1 MTRSLIIILF
11 GIPVLALLLYTI
23 IRIVRHFY
31 KFPMPE
37 FAANLIDNPLRRRF
51 QPPDEM
57 PIRHGVTTGMLVLEV
72 GPGNGTYTIAA
83 ARKVSDS
90 GKLITIDIEPK
101 MIQRVQKRVQK
112 EGITNIEAR
121 VANVFDLPFE
131 DNSFDL
137 VYMIAVIGEI
147 PTPEIAMKEFFRVL
161 SPQGSLVFSEI
172 LMDPDYPRAQKL
184 ISLGNKAGFQMKNKK
199 GGFFQYTLIFEKG

>member
-1 MTRSLIIILF
+1 MLRSLILIIL
-11 GIPVLALLLYTI
+11 GIPVIALLLHTITRI
-23 IRIVRHFY
+23 IRYFY
-31 KFPMPE
+31 KFPIPE
-37 FAANLIDNPLRRRF
+37 FAANLIDNSLRRRI

-57 PIRHGVTTGMLVLEV
+57 PIRHGITPGMTVLEI

-83 ARKVSDS
+83 ARKIGDS

-112 EGITNIEAR
+112 EGISNIEAR
-121 VANVFDLPFE
+121 VGNVFDLPFE

-147 PTPEIAMKEFFRVL
+147 PTPEMAMNEFFRVL

-172 LMDPDYPRAQKL
+172 LMDPDYPRSKAL
-184 ISLGNKAGFQMKNKK
+184 TRLAENAGFQLDKK
-199 GGFFQYTLIFEKG
+199 TGGFFSYTLIFTKV